1 MYLTG
6 VEPVFPAPEADVLS
20 IRLRVQLT
28 QFYRKNMQLSRKPDL
43 LNFDIIFVIIVG
55 INLREKPMDNQERKL
70 SSEEL
75 EALLKEVESE
85 PEAKILPDVEKPRRK
100 KKKSKIRIDMV
111 IAAIVAL
118 VLVGCVI
125 FMIVH
130 FVGKSNSNSTREASE
145 NALQDEKYPEISDV
159 VSHYLRAFLIK
170 DPAKRH
176 QELARYV
183 DNMGAI
189 DESEIGYKDYIV
201 SYSDIECYTKNGL
214 KPNTYV
220 VYAYSQTKF
229 KNIATAAPSLQT
241 LYVIVDS
248 KTGNVYVHNGIKSNS
263 DIAKYIAEVSKD
275 DDVVALKND
284 VEKELNEACESDRY
298 LKDFINK
305 LKATNF

>member
-1 MYLTG
+1 
-6 VEPVFPAPEADVLS
+6 
-20 IRLRVQLT
+20 
-28 QFYRKNMQLSRKPDL
+28 
-43 LNFDIIFVIIVG
+43 
-55 INLREKPMDNQERKL
+55 MDNQDRKL

-75 EALLKEVESE
+75 EALLKEVETE
-85 PEAKILPDVEKPRRK
+85 PEAKILPDVDKPRRK

-111 IAAIVAL
+111 IAAVVAL
-118 VLVGCVI
+118 ILIGCVI

-130 FVGKSNSNSTREASE
+130 FASKSSSNSAREASA

-159 VSHYLRAFLIK
+159 VKHYLEAFLIK
-170 DPAKRH
+170 DSNKRH

-189 DESEIGYKDYIV
+189 DEGEIKFNNYIT

-220 VYAYSQTKF
+220 VYAYSQVKF

-248 KTGNVYVHNGIKSNS
+248 KDGRVYVHNGIKSNS
-263 DIAKYIAEVSKD
+263 DIAKYINEVSKD
-275 DDVVALKND
+275 ADVLALKKD
-284 VEKELNEACESDRY
+284 VQNELNEACESDKY

-305 LKATNF
+305 LKNSSTKQATTKKK

>member
-1 MYLTG
+1 MIIKKT
-6 VEPVFPAPEADVLS
+6 
-20 IRLRVQLT
+20 
-28 QFYRKNMQLSRKPDL
+28 NL
-43 LNFDIIFVIIVG
+43 LNFTPIFVIIVG

-305 LKATNF
+305 LKASSQKATQAPTKKK

>member
-1 MYLTG
+1 
-6 VEPVFPAPEADVLS
+6 
-20 IRLRVQLT
+20 
-28 QFYRKNMQLSRKPDL
+28 
-43 LNFDIIFVIIVG
+43 
-55 INLREKPMDNQERKL
+55 MDNQERKL

-284 VEKELNEACESDRY
+284 VEKELNEACESDKY

-305 LKATNF
+305 LKASSQKATQAPTKKK

>member
-1 MYLTG
+1 M
-6 VEPVFPAPEADVLS
+6 
-20 IRLRVQLT
+20 
-28 QFYRKNMQLSRKPDL
+28 
-43 LNFDIIFVIIVG
+43 LNFDPFFVIIVG

-305 LKATNF
+305 LKASSQKATQAPTKKK

>member
-1 MYLTG
+1 MDNQ
-6 VEPVFPAPEADVLS
+6 E
-20 IRLRVQLT
+20 
-28 QFYRKNMQLSRKPDL
+28 
-43 LNFDIIFVIIVG
+43 
-55 INLREKPMDNQERKL
+55 INEGNQERKL

-75 EALLKEVESE
+75 EQLLKEVETE
-85 PEAKILPDVEKPRRK
+85 PEAKILPDAEKPKRRK
-100 KKKSKIRIDMV
+100 KKKKIRIDMI
-111 IAAIVAL
+111 IAAIVAIIL
-118 VLVGCVI
+118 VVCVI

-130 FVGKSNSNSTREASE
+130 FASKSSSNTAKEASE

-159 VSHYLRAFLIK
+159 VSHYLKAFLIK
-170 DPAKRH
+170 DSNKRH

-189 DESEIGYKDYIV
+189 DEGEIGYKDYIT

-229 KNIATAAPSLQT
+229 KNIATAAPSLDV

-275 DDVVALKND
+275 NDVVALKKD
-284 VEKELNEACESDRY
+284 VQKELNEACESDKY
-298 LKDFINK
+298 LKDFITK
-305 LKATNF
+305 LQASKQKATQAATKKK

>member
-1 MYLTG
+1 
-6 VEPVFPAPEADVLS
+6 
-20 IRLRVQLT
+20 
-28 QFYRKNMQLSRKPDL
+28 
-43 LNFDIIFVIIVG
+43 
-55 INLREKPMDNQERKL
+55 MDNQERKL

-75 EALLKEVESE
+75 DALLKEVEAE
-85 PEAKILPDVEKPRRK
+85 PEAKILPDVEKPKRK
-100 KKKSKIRIDMV
+100 KKKSKIRIDMI

-118 VLVGCVI
+118 VLIGCVI

-130 FVGKSNSNSTREASE
+130 FASKSSSNASREASE

-159 VSHYLRAFLIK
+159 VSHYMKAFLIK
-170 DPAKRH
+170 DSAKRH

-189 DESEIGYKDYIV
+189 DEGDIGYKDYIQ

-229 KNIATAAPSLQT
+229 KNIATAAPSLET

-263 DIAKYIAEVSKD
+263 DIANYIKEVSKD
-275 DDVVALKND
+275 DDVVALKKD
-284 VEKELNEACESDRY
+284 VQKELDEACESDRY

-305 LKATNF
+305 LKASKQKATQAATKKK

>member
-1 MYLTG
+1 M
-6 VEPVFPAPEADVLS
+6 
-20 IRLRVQLT
+20 
-28 QFYRKNMQLSRKPDL
+28 
-43 LNFDIIFVIIVG
+43 NFNPIFVRIIG
-55 INLREKPMDNQERKL
+55 INLREIPMDNQERKL

-75 EALLKEVESE
+75 EALLKEVETE
-85 PEAKILPDVEKPRRK
+85 PEAKILPDVDRPKRK
-100 KKKSKIRIDMV
+100 KKKPKIRIDMI
-111 IAAIVAL
+111 IAAIVAI
-118 VLVGCVI
+118 VLVACVI

-130 FVGKSNSNSTREASE
+130 FANKSSTNSAREASE

-159 VSHYLRAFLIK
+159 VSHYMKAFLIK
-170 DPAKRH
+170 DSAKRH

-229 KNIATAAPSLQT
+229 KNIATAAPSLET

-263 DIAKYIAEVSKD
+263 EIANYIKEVSKD
-275 DDVVALKND
+275 DDVVALKKD
-284 VEKELNEACESDRY
+284 VEKELNEACESDRF

-305 LKATNF
+305 LKASKQKTTQATTKKK

>member
-1 MYLTG
+1 M
-6 VEPVFPAPEADVLS
+6 
-20 IRLRVQLT
+20 
-28 QFYRKNMQLSRKPDL
+28 
-43 LNFDIIFVIIVG
+43 NFDPIFVIIVG

-75 EALLKEVESE
+75 EQLLKEVETE

-118 VLVGCVI
+118 VLIGCVV

-130 FVGKSNSNSTREASE
+130 FASKSNTNTTNEASQ
-145 NALQDEKYPEISDV
+145 NALQDEKFPEISDV
-159 VSHYLRAFLIK
+159 VKHYLEAFLIK
-170 DPAKRH
+170 DSAKRH

-189 DESEIGYKDYIV
+189 DESEIKYKDYIT

-220 VYAYSQTKF
+220 VYAYSQMKF

-263 DIAKYIAEVSKD
+263 DIAKYIAKVSKD
-275 DDVVALKND
+275 DDVLALKKD
-284 VEKELNEACESDRY
+284 VETELNEACESDKY
-298 LKDFINK
+298 LKDFVNK
-305 LKATNF
+305 LKASNTKTTQAATKKK

>member
-1 MYLTG
+1 MIL
-6 VEPVFPAPEADVLS
+6 
-20 IRLRVQLT
+20 
-28 QFYRKNMQLSRKPDL
+28 
-43 LNFDIIFVIIVG
+43 G

-75 EALLKEVESE
+75 EALLKEVETE

-100 KKKSKIRIDMV
+100 KKKTKIRIDMI
-111 IAAIVAL
+111 IAAIVAV

-130 FVGKSNSNSTREASE
+130 FVGKSNVNSAREASE
-145 NALQDEKYPEISDV
+145 NALQDEKYPEISEV
-159 VSHYLRAFLIK
+159 VSNYMRAFLIK
-170 DPAKRH
+170 DPAKRRA
-176 QELARYV
+176 EISKYV

-189 DESEIGYKDYIV
+189 DDKEIGYRDYIT

-220 VYAYSQTKF
+220 VYAYYQAKF
-229 KNIATAAPSLQT
+229 KNSATAAPSLDVY
-241 LYVIVDS
+241 YVIMDPKPEKSTVFI
-248 KTGNVYVHNGIKSNS
+248 HNGIKSN
-263 DIAKYIAEVSKD
+263 DEIDQYIKEVSKD

-284 VEKELNEACESDRY
+284 VQKELDEACESDRY

-305 LKATNF
+305 LKASKQKATQAATKKK

>member
-1 MYLTG
+1 MIL
-6 VEPVFPAPEADVLS
+6 
-20 IRLRVQLT
+20 
-28 QFYRKNMQLSRKPDL
+28 
-43 LNFDIIFVIIVG
+43 G
-55 INLREKPMDNQERKL
+55 INLREKPMDNQERKV

-85 PEAKILPDVEKPRRK
+85 PEAKILPDVDKPKRRK

-111 IAAIVAL
+111 IAAVVAI
-118 VLVGCVI
+118 VLVVCLGILIKVLI
-125 FMIVH
+125 DR
-130 FVGKSNSNSTREASE
+130 SDSSTSSSTE

-159 VSHYLRAFLIK
+159 VSHYLKAFLIK
-170 DPAKRH
+170 DSTARH

-189 DESEIGYKDYIV
+189 DESEIKSKNYID

-229 KNIATAAPSLQT
+229 KNIATAAPSIDV

-263 DIAKYIAEVSKD
+263 DIAKYIEKVSQDKD
-275 DDVVALKND
+275 VKDLYKSVDEELK
-284 VEKELNEACESDRY
+284 EARESDKY
-298 LKDFINK
+298 LNDFFNK
-305 LKATNF
+305 IEASNKAKKK